1 MTTVRIVL
9 QARMGSKRRPG
20 KTLADV
26 AGRPLLQRCLERL
39 AAVVERG
46 GPAWQ
51 LVVATSTDPG
61 DDGVARLAEQLGY
74 RCVRG
79 SENDVL
85 SRFVQAT
92 DELADDDLV
101 IRATADNPLYDAGL
115 THQLVVEHL
124 RAGNLYT
131 GLDPL
136 SPSVPEVLYVGALRQ
151 AATHAD
157 LTDYDREHVTP
168 FFRRD
173 TTPLKAVRL
182 PPTWRGLDPSLR
194 LTVDTPDDIAFMD
207 RLYRTLIALTGADR
221 PTTWSLDQIYAV
233 ARALT
238 TTGTSQ
244 ATPTAPSITD
254 AGITT

>member
-1 MTTVRIVL
+1 MRIRIVL

-26 AGRPLLQRCLERL
+26 AGRPLLARCLQRL
-39 AAVVERG
+39 TAVVRRG

-51 LVVATSTDPG
+51 LLVATSTNPG
-61 DDGVARLAEQLGY
+61 DDGVARLVEQSGY
-74 RCVRG
+74 PCVRG

-92 DELADDDLV
+92 ADLDDDDLV
-101 IRATADNPLYDAGL
+101 VRATADNPLYDARL
-115 THQLVVEHL
+115 TRRLVAEHL

-151 AATHAD
+151 AANHPA

-173 TTPLKAVRL
+173 DSPGGCVRL
-182 PPTWRGLDPSLR
+182 PPTWRGLDPALR
-194 LTVDTPDDIAFMD
+194 LTVDTPDDLAFIN
-207 RLYRTLIALTGADR
+207 RLYRTQIDLTGKDR
-221 PTTWSLDQIYAV
+221 PAVWTLEQIYAV
-233 ARALT
+233 ARGLT
-238 TTGTSQ
+238 TTGINESLRMLP
-244 ATPTAPSITD
+244 A
-254 AGITT
+254 